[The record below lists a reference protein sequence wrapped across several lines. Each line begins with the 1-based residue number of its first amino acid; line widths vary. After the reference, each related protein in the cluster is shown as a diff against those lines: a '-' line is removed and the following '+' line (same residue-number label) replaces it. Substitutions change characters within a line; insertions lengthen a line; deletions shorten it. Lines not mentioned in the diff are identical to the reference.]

1 MNLRDIKKDIEYLL
15 GEFIDD
21 CSLFLAFNPDES
33 RDEEIAKLIDEAVDL
48 YNELKD
54 KVNAKVEGNKKTYY
68 NGIRKELSEGLDS
81 LCEKLSAAIPAK

>member
-33 RDEEIAKLIDEAVDL
+33 RDEEIAKLIDESVDL

-54 KVNAKVEGNKKTYY
+54 KVNAKVEGNKKAYY
-68 NGIRKELSEGLDS
+68 NGIRKELVEGLDA
-81 LCEKLSAAIPAK
+81 LCEKLSAAISK

>member
-33 RDEEIAKLIDEAVDL
+33 RDEHIAKLIDESVDL

-54 KVNAKVEGNKKTYY
+54 KVNAKVEGNKKAYY
-68 NGIRKELSEGLDS
+68 NGIRKELVDGLDA
-81 LCEKLSAAIPAK
+81 LCEKLSAVISK

>member
-54 KVNAKVEGNKKTYY
+54 KVNATVEGNKKTYY

-81 LCEKLSAAIPAK
+81 LCEKLSAAISAK